1 MSLRV
6 AQNEQKP
13 KTGKSKKNR
22 KHRYLAAGK
31 GDLV

>member
-13 KTGKSKKNR
+13 KTGKSKKTESIAVLQ
-22 KHRYLAAGK
+22 LAK
-31 GDLV
+31 GI